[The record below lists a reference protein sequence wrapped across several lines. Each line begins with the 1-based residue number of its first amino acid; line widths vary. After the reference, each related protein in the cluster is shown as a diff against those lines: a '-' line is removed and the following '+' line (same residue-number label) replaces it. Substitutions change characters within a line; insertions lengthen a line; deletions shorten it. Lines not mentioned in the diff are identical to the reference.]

1 MVGFTV
7 AAHTVTERLLAIDTS
22 NGACSCALWLDGDCR
37 QRYEVAPRGHGLLLL
52 PMVESLLEEAGI
64 ALAELDALVL
74 GRGPGSFTGLRIATG
89 MVQGLAFAV
98 DRPVVPVS
106 SLAALA
112 QGSYGA
118 DGEAASRVLT
128 AFDARMGEVYWGAYQ
143 RDVDGRVTLLGDEA
157 VCAPERVELPAD
169 SDWVGVGEGWQVHH
183 DVLSAAVVV
192 GGGRVTVMQQPL
204 YPEARHL
211 VELGVVAWRNGVAVP
226 AEQAAPVYLRNKV
239 V

>member
-1 MVGFTV
+1 MATS
-7 AAHTVTERLLAIDTS
+7 LLGMDSS
-22 NGACSCALWLDGDCR
+22 NAACSCALWIDGDCQ

-52 PMVESLLEEAGI
+52 PMVESLLAEAGI
-64 ALAELDALVL
+64 GLGALDALVL
-74 GRGPGSFTGLRIATG
+74 GRGPGSFTGLRIATS

-112 QGSYGA
+112 QGVDA
-118 DGEAASRVLT
+118 PRVLS

-143 RDVDGRVTLLGDEA
+143 RDDHGLMTLIGEEMVATAETVA
-157 VCAPERVELPAD
+157 VPAAD
-169 SDWVGVGEGWQVHH
+169 HWVGVGEGWQSYH
-183 DVLSAAVVV
+183 DALST
-192 GGGRVTVMQQPL
+192 RVTLHGAQLRVLQQPL
-204 YPEARHL
+204 YPQARHL
-211 VELGVVAWRNGVAVP
+211 LTLGAAGWLRGDTVA